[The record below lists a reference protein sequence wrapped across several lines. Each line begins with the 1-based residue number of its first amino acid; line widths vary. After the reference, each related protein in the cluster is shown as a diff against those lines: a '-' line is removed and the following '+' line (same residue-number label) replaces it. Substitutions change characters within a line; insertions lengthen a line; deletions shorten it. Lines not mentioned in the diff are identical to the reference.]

1 MHPFHIYERVS
12 PLNPK
17 STSFNRLSRT
27 TKLPSFKSFR
37 SGVFVLHAIV
47 HTHMH
52 THTHTHTHTYR
63 DKVIAISASPYYVVS
78 ADNQLDALE
87 CNITRATSTLE
98 SGSAHICELS
108 CWSQTDWQTERFV
121 DNYDSN
127 DRIIFFGQLRT
138 AHAST
143 EATYFQGCNL

>member
-1 MHPFHIYERVS
+1 MNGCPLWTQNQQASIDCRGLLSCQVS
-12 PLNPK
+12 
-17 STSFNRLSRT
+17 SHSDQGFSFYMLSYT
-27 TKLPSFKSFR
+27 PTC
-37 SGVFVLHAIV
+37 
-47 HTHMH
+47 

-87 CNITRATSTLE
+87 CNITRATSTLK